1 MTMIL
6 YSILASILFILFSYL
21 IINRLY
27 LKTNAYKNQLL
38 PMRNICNGIPQKIKI
53 VNFGSTYTMYA
64 FNAYEDLKINGFS
77 FAMDAQSLE
86 IDNILL
92 RKYANHIENGATVIF
107 GLAACVPFYRYKM
120 TSNKGM
126 YYKLLSRKEIPMYSI
141 RQAIKYAFPIGIKSR
156 RRLKA
161 LLLDEEMKKNI
172 VDSFPKTC
180 LNDEAQHNM
189 KELVDGW
196 INMFRLKDL
205 KDSFYGEE
213 NKKNLAYNTKLI
225 HDMVSFCKQ
234 KNWNPVFVIT
244 PFSEILNQYFGNDF
258 IKSGLYHMIEPT
270 VKDFNI
276 PIYDYRKHKAFQ
288 KDKASFIDGGF
299 RMSKYGSI
307 KFMRLLMNDINSS
320 LLNNGY
326 LSKNEY
332 N

>member
-38 PMRNICNGIPQKIKI
+38 PMTNICNGIPPKIKI

-180 LNDEAQHNM
+180 LNDEAQYNM

-196 INMFRLKDL
+196 IKMFRLKDL

-225 HDMVSFCKQ
+225 HEMVSFCKQ

-244 PFSEILNQYFGNDF
+244 PFSEILNQYFGDDF
-258 IKSGLYHMIEPT
+258 IKSGLYHMIEPA

-276 PIYDYRKHKAFQ
+276 PVYDYRKHKAFQ